1 MSARRAAGFTLIE
14 ILVAFA
20 VLALGLTLLLGSL
33 SRASLQLR
41 QGGDAGRAALL
52 AQSLLDEHLV
62 LLQGPLQQ
70 AGTLENGRYQWRLA
84 VTPWQ
89 DPQPHK
95 RETPVDPLAARLL
108 HVQLD
113 MQWGDGGPQ
122 QQLHV
127 ASLRLATPSRL
138 EPGQ

>member
-1 MSARRAAGFTLIE
+1 MKARVAGFTLIE

-20 VLALGLTLLLGSL
+20 VLALGLTLMLGSL
-33 SRASLQLR
+33 SRASQQLR

-52 AQSLLDEHLV
+52 AESLLEDKLV
-62 LLQGPLQQ
+62 LLQAPLQQ
-70 AGTLENGRYQWRLA
+70 AGTLDDGRYQWRLA

-89 DPQPHK
+89 DPQP
-95 RETPVDPLAARLL
+95 RTSAPPQDPFAARLL

-127 ASLRLATPSRL
+127 ASLRLANPPKL